1 MPDAGLCSAD
11 RAAIE
16 GLLCAGGTWQII
28 QKPRSL
34 GWRCIQ
40 GVRGAQRD
48 WEEDDGG
55 LQGGGEGA
63 GVLTSG

>member
-28 QKPRSL
+28 QKSRGL

-40 GVRGAQRD
+40 GVGEHRGTGRKMTED
-48 WEEDDGG
+48 FKEEVRG
-55 LQGGGEGA
+55 LE
-63 GVLTSG
+63 S